1 MTANGWTEL
10 GALPNEDFA
19 VYEKVSGGVKL
30 SAVVQKQAFRVEV
43 DMSAPGLHIGEFGF

>member
-19 VYEKVSGGVKL
+19 VYEKVSDGVKL
-30 SAVVQKQAFRVEV
+30 SAVVQKQAFLVEV
-43 DMSAPGLHIGEFGF
+43 DMSAPRLHIGEFGF